1 MISARNRFYY
11 TLILVVA
18 ILLGLMSRKLSAYFP
33 DAINLMLGDAIWV
46 AMVFVLVA
54 IALKKSLTGKIAFT
68 SLLFCYAIEITQL
81 YHAPWINSIRATT
94 LGGLALGYGFLWS
107 DLAAYTIG
115 VSVAALMEKLSIT
128 LCTKPTSNNP
138 C

>member
-1 MISARNRFYY
+1 MNRSRNRFLY
-11 TLILVVA
+11 TLILAVVVF
-18 ILLGLMSRKLSAYFP
+18 LGLMSRHLSAHLP
-33 DAINLMLGDAIWV
+33 HAINLMLGDAIW
-46 AMVFVLVA
+46 ASMIFVMLA
-54 IALKKSLTGKIAFT
+54 IILKKTSTTRVALA

-81 YHAPWINSIRATT
+81 YHAPWINSIRATR

-115 VSVAALMEKLSIT
+115 VSVAALIEKLSIT
-128 LCTKPTSNNP
+128 LCTKPTSNKP

>member
-1 MISARNRFYY
+1 
-11 TLILVVA
+11 
-18 ILLGLMSRKLSAYFP
+18 MSRKLSAYFP